1 MAEVSNLPSE
11 VISNLCTQSC
21 IDTVKRYRDH
31 NQSMC
36 DDLKRLEKD
45 RRDYVLIVETFEE
58 QIKGFQANELQHSYD
73 TKNWN
78 WVKNELETKLS
89 KSLEENDRL
98 KEKLSKVK
106 LDIEKFSYASK
117 AMDSLLKAQIHD
129 KMKPGIGYNNTPPP
143 YNNNYISPTS
153 DLLETK
159 EKKDLSEEAF
169 KIDPLDEVV
178 VKDLT
183 EKEASENKDSAVSKD
198 IPLENTIITN
208 EGCGK
213 IWVKS
218 KEIEKTKGKNNKVHY
233 KQTTVVNPGSCKQC
247 ACNKAKS
254 LNSGIKRG
262 NQRNWNN
269 QWAQK
274 QGVDLNK
281 INRPKPCFI
290 CGKLNHLAKYCF
302 FNPINQQMN
311 FQKVVQKPV
320 GYRKAEKKH
329 VMKKSVESK
338 GPMKKKVLKESIKM
352 WVPRSTKTVSTADR
366 DSAAGSITAATS
378 VSTAEYIN
386 AANTVSISSKVN
398 TANTVTAANTVT
410 TSNKVSTAKH
420 ASAAKAVSTSK
431 TSTASSKNVSK
442 PIIVTKYSKNEEL
455 KFKNLG
461 NQQLKGKSIWHVDSG
476 CSRHMTG
483 NMSCLQHFK
492 HINGGHVAFGDNL
505 TGGKITGKGN
515 VTKGKMTFED
525 VYYVDQLKYNLLSVS
540 QVCDKQH
547 RILFTNTE
555 CMILAPGFKVVDE
568 SMILLRTPRKNNV
581 YCLDMDN
588 AVSDSSLNCLVSKA
602 SVDESSLWHRRM
614 CHMNFKTMNKLVKNN
629 LVRGLPSK
637 VFSCDDHCVACL
649 KGKQHKTSHKIKEIN
664 SISSCLQLLHM
675 DLFGPTN
682 VMSIGKKSYCL
693 VIVDDYYRFT
703 WVYFLRTKDETSG
716 LIKSFILRIEN
727 QTNQKVKVI
736 RSDNGTEFKNLDL
749 NTFCEEKGIERQYS
763 APRTPQQNGD
773 AERRNRTL
781 IEAARSLLADSK
793 LPITFW
799 AEAVNT
805 ACKFDSKADDGF
817 LVGYS
822 SQSKAYRVFNSSS
835 RIIEES
841 DNVKCNENTPNPIGS
856 GPQWLFDID
865 SLTNSFGFSSDDY
878 AGSGS
883 GGSGTTQVSESIS
896 QSVIFPIPTV
906 NPVEACGKEPSTGP
920 SQSEEESRDE
930 ETQENKEP
938 EVATENTSV
947 ELNDSNLE
955 VGLNEEPSH
964 NTRIH
969 KNHPP
974 QLLEPKKA
982 HDAMKESS
990 WIEAMQEELLQFKLQ
1005 DVWDLVDL
1013 PKGQRAIGTKWVFR
1027 NKKDERGIVIRNK
1040 ARLVAQGY
1048 TQEEGIDNDE
1058 VFAPVA
1064 RIEAIRLF
1072 LAYASYMKF
1081 KAYQMDVKSA
1091 FLYGSIEE
1099 EVYVCQ
1105 PPGFENP
1112 SHPDRVYKLKKAL
1125 YGLHQAP
1132 RAWYDTLSSY
1142 LLENGFERG
1151 VIDKTLFI
1159 KRKKKDILLVQI
1171 YVDDIIFGS
1180 TRDNMCK
1187 EFEELMHQRF
1197 KMSSMGE
1204 LTFFLGL
1211 QVQQKSDGIFI
1222 CQSKYVQDILTKF
1235 GFSDSKPGS
1244 TPMETHKQITAD
1256 LEGEDMDVHHYRSMI
1271 GSLMYL
1277 TASRPDIMFPV
1288 CVCAR
1293 FQVRPKQS
1301 HYQAVKRIFKYL
1313 KGQPRL
1319 GLWYPHDSSFDL
1331 LAYSDSD
1338 LGGANLDR
1346 KSTFGGC
1353 QFLGARLVSWQCEKQ
1368 TTVSTST
1375 TKAEYIAA
1383 TSCCSQ
1389 VLWIQNQM
1397 LDYGVTFLHTPTF
1410 IDNSSAISIVN
1421 NPVKHSKTKHIEIR
1435 YHFIRD
1441 CNEKKL
1447 IQVVKVHTDNQFAD
1461 LFTKAFDDM
1470 YSSTQYFARL
1480 KEQEHPCSMASMSFI
1495 DEHNEIAMLQKPKQ
1509 AAGFHQIVDFLKTSH
1524 IAYALTVSPS
1534 IYIDHQRQLRA
1545 NATIVAENGVQ
1556 KITTRVC
1563 EKPLTVTEE
1572 SFKNGVWRPIGVFK
1586 FSKAKFSPQWRFLVH
1601 TLMHCISKKTT
1612 GWSEFSSPITYALVC
1627 LATAR
1632 RYNFSQM
1639 IFNDLVSNM
1648 GNKKS
1653 FYMYPRFVQAV
1664 INHELTDI
1672 PHSDG
1677 IYVPKPPKGKVFS
1690 NMRRSVGDSEGVD
1703 TPLFSTMM
1711 VVSQTNE
1718 GMVAGSRPPLD
1729 QPTASQSQ
1737 PSHSKSIPQSLLDK
1751 PTSPIT
1757 QTYQRK
1763 QVKKAPSLLV
1773 PSPTNPL
1780 SPLRENSPLE
1790 NIQRETNRVSPNPQE
1805 VPSKEILEH
1814 MGEKAATTSASTEK
1828 DSGNISKT
1836 FPMATLNEQS
1846 FKGPRCQETKGVDS
1860 ASARQKTST
1869 TKRSHD
1875 PSKGGNTPGEGEDRY
1890 DYNELMETMGNSNM
1904 DVIKQGKEIEELK
1917 LVILSQQVQITK
1929 LKKLVKRLVLKKKK
1943 KQFVLK
1949 KRVNVQDPFNKG
1961 EKPEGEKEKE
1971 ISTIKE
1977 VEVEGETEHG
1987 TTAETVNAA
1996 KIQEAAETE
2005 AETVNVARIE
2015 AEETG
2020 LSIEEM
2026 EIAETLVKAKN
2037 DTPKATQKAKGV
2049 VINEEGISKK
2059 QKEKE
2064 VLKDIKG
2071 KGKEKMVEE
2080 AELPTKKK
2088 SQIEMDEA
2096 IAKQLQD
2103 QMEKEEQ
2110 LQTETGR
2117 ELAKIMARKLNA
2129 EYQKSIKEAAHTKKL
2144 QVKKM
2149 PVMKQKRQPYKTFL
2163 ANQER
2168 RKMINFLKGAIGVK
2182 GEMFTNMAYSEV
2194 EELYRK
2200 EMAKVQGDSSQREEV
2215 ERRMKERHDLNI
2227 QQPFPEETTPSKDKA
2242 EEKKEEHEGV
2252 GIEAK
2257 SGKRVKSIASKRQ
2270 LKKPRVEETEKEA
2283 EPSVTSPTEPVQSPE
2298 QSNKQTV
2305 ESMDLYMTIVE
2316 PLKAVPISMKAP
2328 EITFWDILRDNGK
2341 NFFRIKRADGSF
2353 EAYSTWGRVVR
2364 SCSRADIEELYKV
2377 GIKLYE
2383 PVLKGTEEN
2392 LLKIAMEYLCMMF
2405 DPEKVAYRIKDH
2417 QHEIYEHSKEKLEGM
2432 LKATLVCTKDSEM
2445 AKIMKLM
2452 LLSIV
2457 SAAYDLK
2464 IRMERMTAGK
2474 NQDIHGRL
2482 EDNDGRYTEDILF
2495 IVIIFLFSICTDLIE

>member
-1 MAEVSNLPSE
+1 MLLVEVNAAGTKLVLLNKINTASSELMLLEEVSTAEHESNSTLVSKVPMLKPSEFDMWKIRIRQYILLTDYSIWDIIENGPSEAGKIGPDGKRPPPKTDGERKIRQTEMKALSTLLLAIPNEYQHQFCNCTDAQIFWNALEKRFAGTKSIKRNQRDVLKQQYENFTSSKNESMTQTFDRFNKLIGELATVGVKMEQDDINRNHSNNSLINDDLDQLHPDDLEEMDIKWQMAMLSMRVKKSVVPNNNHQQAQNGGYNQNKNPAQALVSQQGMGFDWSDQAEEAIQNQALMAEVSDLPSE

-45 RRDYVLIVETFEE
+45 RRDYVLIVERFEE

-73 TKNWN
+73 TNYWKWE
-78 WVKNELETKLS
+78 KNELETKLS
-89 KSLEENDRL
+89 KSLEENNRL
-98 KEKLSKVK
+98 KEELSKVK

-117 AMDSLLKAQIHD
+117 AMDSLIKAQIHD
-129 KMKPGIGYNNTPPP
+129 KMKPGVGYNNTPPP
-143 YNNNYISPTS
+143 YNNNYIPPTS

-183 EKEASENKDSAVSKD
+183 EKEASENRDNAVSKE
-198 IPLENTIITN
+198 IPLENNIITN

-218 KEIEKTKGKNNKVHY
+218 KEIEKTKGK
-233 KQTTVVNPGSCKQC
+233 
-247 ACNKAKS
+247 
-254 LNSGIKRG
+254 
-262 NQRNWNN
+262 
-269 QWAQK
+269 
-274 QGVDLNK
+274 DNK
-281 INRPKPCFI
+281 IN
-290 CGKLNHLAKYCF
+290 
-302 FNPINQQMN
+302 
-311 FQKVVQKPV
+311 FQRFVQKPV
-320 GYRKAEKKH
+320 GYRKAGKKH
-329 VMKKSVESK
+329 VMKKSVDSK
-338 GPMKKKVLKESIKM
+338 GPMKNKVLKESVLL
-352 WVPRSTKTVSTADR
+352 WVPRSTN
-366 DSAAGSITAATS
+366 S
-378 VSTAEYIN
+378 VSTAENISDANTVTTANSVSTAKNIN
-386 AANTVSISSKVN
+386 AANTVT
-398 TANTVTAANTVT
+398 TA
-410 TSNKVSTAKH
+410 NKVSTAKH
-420 ASAAKAVSTSK
+420 ASAARAVSTSK
-431 TSTASSKNVSK
+431 TSTASSNNVSK
-442 PIIVTKYSKNEEL
+442 PIIVTKYSKNEES

-461 NQQLKGKSIWHVDSG
+461 NQQLKEKSIWHVDSG

-483 NMSCLQHFK
+483 NMSCLQDFK

-505 TGGKITGKGN
+505 TGGKISGKGN
-515 VTKGKMTFED
+515 VTK
-525 VYYVDQLKYNLLSVS
+525 
-540 QVCDKQH
+540 
-547 RILFTNTE
+547 
-555 CMILAPGFKVVDE
+555 GFKVVDE
-568 SMILLRTPRKNNV
+568 SMILLRTPRKDNV

-588 AVSDSSLNCLVSKA
+588 VYSDSSLNCLVSKA

-637 VFSCDDHCVACL
+637 LFSCDDHCVACL
-649 KGKQHKTSHKIKEIN
+649 KGKQHKTSHKTKEIN

-682 VMSIGKKSYCL
+682 VISIGKKSYCL
-693 VIVDDYYRFT
+693 VIVDDYSRFT

-763 APRTPQQNGD
+763 APRTPQQNGV
-773 AERRNRTL
+773 AEKRNRTL
-781 IEAARSLLADSK
+781 IEVARSLLVDSK
-793 LPITFW
+793 LPIIFW

-805 ACKFDSKADDGF
+805 ACYVQNRVLVVKQKNKTPYELLNKRKPFIGF
-817 LVGYS
+817 FKPFGCPCTIL
-822 SQSKAYRVFNSSS
+822 
-835 RIIEES
+835 
-841 DNVKCNENTPNPIGS
+841 NTKSHLG
-856 GPQWLFDID
+856 
-865 SLTNSFGFSSDDY
+865 T
-878 AGSGS
+878 GS

-896 QSVIFPIPTV
+896 QSVIFHIPTV
-906 NPVEACGKEPSTGP
+906 DPVEDCEKEPSTGP

-964 NTRIH
+964 HTRIQ

-974 QLLEPKKA
+974 QLLKPKKA

-990 WIEAMQEELLQFKLQ
+990 WIEAMQEELLQFKL
-1005 DVWDLVDL
+1005 
-1013 PKGQRAIGTKWVFR
+1013 
-1027 NKKDERGIVIRNK
+1027 NKRDERGIVIRNK
-1040 ARLVAQGY
+1040 ARLVAQEY
-1048 TQEEGIDNDE
+1048 TQEEGIDYEE

-1081 KAYQMDVKSA
+1081 KVYQMDVKSA

-1112 SHPDRVYKLKKAL
+1112 SYPDRVYKLKKAL

-1235 GFSDSKPGS
+1235 GFSDSKPAS

-1301 HYQAVKRIFKYL
+1301 HYQAVKRIFRYL

-1346 KSTFGGC
+1346 KSTSGGC
-1353 QFLGARLVSWQCEKQ
+1353 QFLGARLVSWQCKKQ

-1375 TKAEYIAA
+1375 TEAEYIAA
-1383 TSCCSQ
+1383 ASCYSQ

-1397 LDYGVTFLHTPTF
+1397 LDYGVTFLHTPIF

-1461 LFTKAFDDM
+1461 LFTKAFDVGRFTFLDM
-1470 YSSTQYFARL
+1470 YSSTQCFARL
-1480 KEQEHPCSMASMSFI
+1480 KEQFWAH
-1495 DEHNEIAMLQKPKQ
+1495 
-1509 AAGFHQIVDFLKTSH
+1509 
-1524 IAYALTVSPS
+1524 
-1534 IYIDHQRQLRA
+1534 
-1545 NATIVAENGVQ
+1545 ATIVTEDGVQ
-1556 KITTRVC
+1556 MIKTTVC
-1563 EKPLTVTEE
+1563 GKPLTVTEE
-1572 SFKNGVWRPIGVFK
+1572 VIRISLRLDDASGITSISNDELFSTLTRMGYGGPLGIFK
-1586 FSKAKFSPQWRFLVH
+1586 FSKAKFSPQWRFHVH

-1612 GWSEFSSPITYALVC
+1612 GWSEFSSPIAYALVC
-1627 LATAR
+1627 LTTAR

-1672 PHSDG
+1672 PHSEG

-1690 NMRRSVGDSEGVD
+1690 NMRRSSGDSERVD

-1751 PTSPIT
+1751 LTSPIT

-1773 PSPTNPL
+1773 PSPTQPL

-1805 VPSKEILEH
+1805 VLSKEMDEH
-1814 MGEKAATTSASTEK
+1814 MGEKAATTSASTDK
-1828 DSGNISKT
+1828 ASGNISKT

-1860 ASARQKTST
+1860 ASARQKAST

-1890 DYNELMETMGNSNM
+1890 DYNELMETMGNINM
-1904 DVIKQGKEIEELK
+1904 DVIKQGKEIEEMK
-1917 LVILSQQVQITK
+1917 LVILSQQVQIAR
-1929 LKKLVKRLVLKKKK
+1929 LKKMVTRLVQKKRR
-1943 KQFVLK
+1943 KQFELRK
-1949 KRVNVQDPFNKG
+1949 SKYGIDAPKKG
-1961 EKPEGEKEKE
+1961 EINMEEATKEGELDGMKYGVEGEKAAVSEQAAE
-1971 ISTIKE
+1971 TINAASSSGAAE
-1977 VEVEGETEHG
+1977 MV
-1987 TTAETVNAA
+1987 TTADMNKAAETV
-1996 KIQEAAETE
+1996 KEVLTE
-2005 AETVNVARIE
+2005 
-2015 AEETG
+2015 
-2020 LSIEEM
+2020 L
-2026 EIAETLVKAKN
+2026 EIAETLIKAKH
-2037 DTPKATQKAKGV
+2037 DTLKVTSKAKGV
-2049 VINEEGISKK
+2049 IIKERGDVAMKSRSEKVLS
-2059 QKEKE
+2059 KEK
-2064 VLKDIKG
+2064 G
-2071 KGKEKMVEE
+2071 KAKLVDSESDQPMKRQKLIEADE
-2080 AELPTKKK
+2080 ALARKIQAELEQAENVQVEKDREIAKAMAAELNKAYQQSLATEIAQKKVATLKK
-2088 SQIEMDEA
+2088 SVV
-2096 IAKQLQD
+2096 
-2103 QMEKEEQ
+2103 
-2110 LQTETGR
+2110 
-2117 ELAKIMARKLNA
+2117 
-2129 EYQKSIKEAAHTKKL
+2129 
-2144 QVKKM
+2144 VKTAVK
-2149 PVMKQKRQPYKTFL
+2149 KRQPSKTFL
-2163 ANQER
+2163 GTQER
-2168 RKMINFLKGAIGVK
+2168 KKMIIFLKGAVGV
-2182 GEMFTNMAYSEV
+2182 
-2194 EELYRK
+2194 RK
-2200 EMAKVQGDSSQREEV
+2200 EMFSKMSFEKIKELYDSEMLKLQGNETARV
-2215 ERRMKERHDLNI
+2215 EMEKRMKESNDFLI
-2227 QQPFPEETTPSKDKA
+2227 QKPFPDEQETPP
-2242 EEKKEEHEGV
+2242 KKEATLGESLRTLKRTKMMERR
-2252 GIEAK
+2252 K
-2257 SGKRVKSIASKRQ
+2257 ST
-2270 LKKPRVEETEKEA
+2270 KKPRVDEGE
-2283 EPSVTSPTEPVQSPE
+2283 
-2298 QSNKQTV
+2298 
-2305 ESMDLYMTIVE
+2305 D
-2316 PLKAVPISMKAP
+2316 
-2328 EITFWDILRDNGK
+2328 
-2341 NFFRIKRADGSF
+2341 
-2353 EAYSTWGRVVR
+2353 
-2364 SCSRADIEELYKV
+2364 
-2377 GIKLYE
+2377 
-2383 PVLKGTEEN
+2383 
-2392 LLKIAMEYLCMMF
+2392 
-2405 DPEKVAYRIKDH
+2405 EKVA
-2417 QHEIYEHSKEKLEGM
+2417 EEEGAPESSKQKEP
-2432 LKATLVCTKDSEM
+2432 
-2445 AKIMKLM
+2445 
-2452 LLSIV
+2452 
-2457 SAAYDLK
+2457 
-2464 IRMERMTAGK
+2464 
-2474 NQDIHGRL
+2474 
-2482 EDNDGRYTEDILF
+2482 
-2495 IVIIFLFSICTDLIE
+2495 

>member
-1 MAEVSNLPSE
+1 MEFQVGDRVMLKVSQWKGIIRFGKCGKLSPRFRGPFKVLKHVGLQAYQLELPPEMNEIHNTFHICYLRKCLAEEESVIPLYEIRVDEESNSTLVSKVPMLKPSEFDMWKIRIRQYILLTDYSMWDIIENGPSEAGKIGPDGKRPPPKTDGERKIRQTEMKVLSTLLLAIPNEYQHQFCNCTDAQILWNALEKRFAGTKSIKRNQRDVLKQQYENFTSSKNESMTQTFDRFNKLIGELATVGVKMEQDDINRKFLRSLGDEWTMYTVSYRQSDNLQEKELDDLYNDLRVFETEVESKKKPTGYNHNAALLSTSTDTTANPEAVSTASGVNSEKGTETIFEAFLSSHSNNSLINDDLDQLHPDDLEEMDIKWQMAMLSMRVKKFIKRTGRNNFSQRREDGAGFDKTKVECYKCHMKGHFARECRSVVPNNNHQQAQNGGYNQNKNPAQALVSQQGMGFDWSDQAEEAIQNQALMAEVSDLPSE

-36 DDLKRLEKD
+36 DDLKRLEKN
-45 RRDYVLIVETFEE
+45 RRDYVLIVERFKE

-73 TKNWN
+73 TNYWKWE
-78 WVKNELETKLS
+78 KNELETKLS
-89 KSLEENDRL
+89 KCLEENDRL
-98 KEKLSKVK
+98 KEELSKVK

-117 AMDSLLKAQIHD
+117 TMDSLLKAQIHD
-129 KMKPGIGYNNTPPP
+129 KMKHGIGYNNTPPP

-159 EKKDLSEEAF
+159 EKKDLSE
-169 KIDPLDEVV
+169 
-178 VKDLT
+178 
-183 EKEASENKDSAVSKD
+183 
-198 IPLENTIITN
+198 
-208 EGCGK
+208 
-213 IWVKS
+213 KS
-218 KEIEKTKGKNNKVHY
+218 NEIEKTKGKDNKVHY

-247 ACNKAKS
+247 GCIEAKS

-311 FQKVVQKPV
+311 FQRFVQKPV
-320 GYRKAEKKH
+320 GYRKAGKKH
-329 VMKKSVESK
+329 VIKKHVESK
-338 GPMKKKVLKESIKM
+338 GPMKKKSLKESIKM

-366 DSAAGSITAATS
+366 DSAAGSITATTN
-378 VSTAEYIN
+378 VSTAENIN
-386 AANTVSISSKVN
+386 AANTVSTSSKVN
-398 TANTVTAANTVT
+398 TANTVTAANTIT

-420 ASAAKAVSTSK
+420 ASAAKAISTSK

-442 PIIVTKYSKNEEL
+442 PIIVTKYSKNEES

-483 NMSCLQHFK
+483 NMSCLQDFK

-505 TGGKITGKGN
+505 TGGKISGKGN

-547 RILFTNTE
+547 SILFTNTE

-568 SMILLRTPRKNNV
+568 SMILLRTPRKDNV

-588 AVSDSSLNCLVSKA
+588 VVSDSSMNCLVSKA

-614 CHMNFKTMNKLVKNN
+614 CHINFKTMNKLIKNN

-637 VFSCDDHCVACL
+637 VFSCDDHCVVCL
-649 KGKQHKTSHKIKEIN
+649 KGKQHKTSHKTKEIN

-693 VIVDDYYRFT
+693 VIVDDYSRFT

-763 APRTPQQNGD
+763 APRTPQQNGV

-781 IEAARSLLADSK
+781 IEAARILLADSK
-793 LPITFW
+793 LPIIFW

-805 ACKFDSKADDGF
+805 ACYVQNRV
-817 LVGYS
+817 LVVKQKNKTPYELLNKRNLSLDFSNLLGVP
-822 SQSKAYRVFNSSS
+822 SKAYRVFNSSS

-878 AGSGS
+878 AGTGS

-906 NPVEACGKEPSTGP
+906 NHVEDCGKEPSTGP
-920 SQSEEESRDE
+920 SQREEERRDE

-955 VGLNEEPSH
+955 VELNEEPSH
-964 NTRIH
+964 HSRIQ

-974 QLLEPKKA
+974 QL
-982 HDAMKESS
+982 
-990 WIEAMQEELLQFKLQ
+990 IEAMQEELLQFKLQ

-1027 NKKDERGIVIRNK
+1027 NKRDERGIVIRNK
-1040 ARLVAQGY
+1040 ATLVAQGY
-1048 TQEEGIDNDE
+1048 TQEEGIDYEE

-1081 KAYQMDVKSA
+1081 KVYQMDVKSE

-1099 EVYVCQ
+1099 EVYVCE

-1112 SHPDRVYKLKKAL
+1112 SYPDRVYKLKKAL

-1159 KRKKKDILLVQI
+1159 KRKKKDILMVQI

-1235 GFSDSKPGS
+1235 GFSDSKPAS
-1244 TPMETHKQITAD
+1244 TPMETHKQITTD
-1256 LEGEDMDVHHYRSMI
+1256 LEGEDMDVHHYISMI

-1301 HYQAVKRIFKYL
+1301 HYQAVKRIFRYL

-1346 KSTFGGC
+1346 KSTSGGC
-1353 QFLGARLVSWQCEKQ
+1353 QFLGARLVSWKCKKQ

-1375 TKAEYIAA
+1375 TEAEYIAA
-1383 TSCCSQ
+1383 AGCCSQ

-1397 LDYGVTFLHTPTF
+1397 LDYGVTFLHTPIF
-1410 IDNSSAISIVN
+1410 IDNSSPISIVN

-1461 LFTKAFDDM
+1461 LFTKAFDVGRF
-1470 YSSTQYFARL
+1470 T
-1480 KEQEHPCSMASMSFI
+1480 
-1495 DEHNEIAMLQKPKQ
+1495 
-1509 AAGFHQIVDFLKTSH
+1509 
-1524 IAYALTVSPS
+1524 
-1534 IYIDHQRQLRA
+1534 
-1545 NATIVAENGVQ
+1545 
-1556 KITTRVC
+1556 
-1563 EKPLTVTEE
+1563 
-1572 SFKNGVWRPIGVFK
+1572 
-1586 FSKAKFSPQWRFLVH
+1586 FLV
-1601 TLMHCISKKTT
+1601 T
-1612 GWSEFSSPITYALVC
+1612 
-1627 LATAR
+1627 
-1632 RYNFSQM
+1632 
-1639 IFNDLVSNM
+1639 
-1648 GNKKS
+1648 
-1653 FYMYPRFVQAV
+1653 
-1664 INHELTDI
+1664 
-1672 PHSDG
+1672 
-1677 IYVPKPPKGKVFS
+1677 
-1690 NMRRSVGDSEGVD
+1690 SVG
-1703 TPLFSTMM
+1703 
-1711 VVSQTNE
+1711 
-1718 GMVAGSRPPLD
+1718 
-1729 QPTASQSQ
+1729 
-1737 PSHSKSIPQSLLDK
+1737 
-1751 PTSPIT
+1751 
-1757 QTYQRK
+1757 
-1763 QVKKAPSLLV
+1763 
-1773 PSPTNPL
+1773 
-1780 SPLRENSPLE
+1780 
-1790 NIQRETNRVSPNPQE
+1790 
-1805 VPSKEILEH
+1805 
-1814 MGEKAATTSASTEK
+1814 
-1828 DSGNISKT
+1828 
-1836 FPMATLNEQS
+1836 
-1846 FKGPRCQETKGVDS
+1846 
-1860 ASARQKTST
+1860 
-1869 TKRSHD
+1869 
-1875 PSKGGNTPGEGEDRY
+1875 
-1890 DYNELMETMGNSNM
+1890 
-1904 DVIKQGKEIEELK
+1904 
-1917 LVILSQQVQITK
+1917 
-1929 LKKLVKRLVLKKKK
+1929 
-1943 KQFVLK
+1943 
-1949 KRVNVQDPFNKG
+1949 
-1961 EKPEGEKEKE
+1961 
-1971 ISTIKE
+1971 
-1977 VEVEGETEHG
+1977 
-1987 TTAETVNAA
+1987 
-1996 KIQEAAETE
+1996 
-2005 AETVNVARIE
+2005 
-2015 AEETG
+2015 
-2020 LSIEEM
+2020 
-2026 EIAETLVKAKN
+2026 
-2037 DTPKATQKAKGV
+2037 
-2049 VINEEGISKK
+2049 
-2059 QKEKE
+2059 
-2064 VLKDIKG
+2064 
-2071 KGKEKMVEE
+2071 
-2080 AELPTKKK
+2080 
-2088 SQIEMDEA
+2088 
-2096 IAKQLQD
+2096 
-2103 QMEKEEQ
+2103 
-2110 LQTETGR
+2110 
-2117 ELAKIMARKLNA
+2117 
-2129 EYQKSIKEAAHTKKL
+2129 
-2144 QVKKM
+2144 
-2149 PVMKQKRQPYKTFL
+2149 
-2163 ANQER
+2163 
-2168 RKMINFLKGAIGVK
+2168 MIN
-2182 GEMFTNMAYSEV
+2182 SE
-2194 EELYRK
+2194 
-2200 EMAKVQGDSSQREEV
+2200 
-2215 ERRMKERHDLNI
+2215 
-2227 QQPFPEETTPSKDKA
+2227 
-2242 EEKKEEHEGV
+2242 
-2252 GIEAK
+2252 
-2257 SGKRVKSIASKRQ
+2257 
-2270 LKKPRVEETEKEA
+2270 
-2283 EPSVTSPTEPVQSPE
+2283 
-2298 QSNKQTV
+2298 
-2305 ESMDLYMTIVE
+2305 
-2316 PLKAVPISMKAP
+2316 
-2328 EITFWDILRDNGK
+2328 
-2341 NFFRIKRADGSF
+2341 
-2353 EAYSTWGRVVR
+2353 
-2364 SCSRADIEELYKV
+2364 
-2377 GIKLYE
+2377 
-2383 PVLKGTEEN
+2383 
-2392 LLKIAMEYLCMMF
+2392 
-2405 DPEKVAYRIKDH
+2405 
-2417 QHEIYEHSKEKLEGM
+2417 
-2432 LKATLVCTKDSEM
+2432 
-2445 AKIMKLM
+2445 
-2452 LLSIV
+2452 
-2457 SAAYDLK
+2457 
-2464 IRMERMTAGK
+2464 
-2474 NQDIHGRL
+2474 
-2482 EDNDGRYTEDILF
+2482 
-2495 IVIIFLFSICTDLIE
+2495 